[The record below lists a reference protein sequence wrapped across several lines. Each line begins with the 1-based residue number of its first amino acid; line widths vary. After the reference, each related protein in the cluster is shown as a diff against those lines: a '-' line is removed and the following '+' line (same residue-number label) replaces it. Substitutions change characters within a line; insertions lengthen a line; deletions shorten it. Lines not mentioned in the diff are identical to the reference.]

1 MKAYQLTEA
10 EEERKERNEARGG
23 EENCCMCGKP
33 IDKENAQRLHMLH
46 LCPDGTLV
54 DDIHDPI
61 EFEPTSELGYWYIGC
76 ACYKRFLKK
85 AKEMSRE
92 EILEQCSI

>member
-1 MKAYQLTEA
+1 MKAYQLTTA
-10 EEERKERNEARGG
+10 EEMRKEANESRFGYDH
-23 EENCCMCGKP
+23 CCICGKP
-33 IDKENAQRLHMLH
+33 IDKESVKTLHMLH
-46 LCPDGTLV
+46 MCPDGTLV

-61 EFEPTSELGYWYIGC
+61 EFDPASELGYWYIGC

>member
-1 MKAYQLTEA
+1 MKAYKLTLV
-10 EEERKERNEARGG
+10 EEDRKERNESRGG

-33 IDKENAQRLHMLH
+33 IAKEKAQGLHMLH
-46 LCPDGTLV
+46 MCPDGTLV
-54 DDIHDPI
+54 DDRHDPI
-61 EFEPTSELGYWYIGC
+61 EFEPTSEMGYFYVGDT
-76 ACYKRFLKK
+76 CYKRFLKK

>member
-1 MKAYQLTEA
+1 MKAYKLTLV
-10 EEERKERNEARGG
+10 EEDRKERNESRGG

-33 IDKENAQRLHMLH
+33 ITKENAQGLHMLH
-46 LCPDGTLV
+46 MCPDGILV
-54 DDIHDPI
+54 DDRHDPI
-61 EFEPTSELGYWYIGC
+61 EFEPTSEMGYFYVGDT
-76 ACYKRFLKK
+76 CYKRFLKK